1 MSAGERQLLSFTR
14 IIVFRPKILILDE
27 ATANLD
33 SQTEQLIQR
42 ALHIV
47 SEGRTTMVIAHRL
60 FTIMHADRIIV
71 MHHGEIVESRTHSQL
86 LELNGFYEEYRHS
99 QSETTER
106 DVNNATK
113 ELIEVVR

>member
-1 MSAGERQLLSFTR
+1 MGSALR
-14 IIVFRPKILILDE
+14 
-27 ATANLD
+27 
-33 SQTEQLIQR
+33 
-42 ALHIV
+42 
-47 SEGRTTMVIAHRL
+47 
-60 FTIMHADRIIV
+60 
-71 MHHGEIVESRTHSQL
+71 HGEIVESRTHSQL